1 MSYQAN
7 RNGSNEEIDIEAQ
20 KQRNIQ
26 NNANNIRNA
35 SDIAIATGNPYAA
48 AAGAVVKA
56 ADKATQG
63 KSSEALGKVLN
74 NTLQKQPGGDK
85 LQEKLNQINESGLG
99 DKMGQAAAAYNGMQQ
114 STAGNTPTANNASQA
129 TADATQNSESTTG
142 FGRKSGL
149 SSFFD
154 SEDKK
159 RERAKETGES
169 GDADIDAEV
178 KMQQEVKNVAI
189 IMLPIMAVVL
199 IFTMIVSAVA
209 GGISDFDDALGSS
222 DKVEESTGEVDFEPT
237 SKEAEKFYD
246 RLLEIKEE
254 FAENEA
260 IKDEVDIVKIAAVFK
275 IMNTNNNN
283 YDYDYM
289 TKNRIRII
297 ANAMF
302 DEDGYYNEELFKQR
316 LTEEIFKQLFP
327 RYTDKGREQLT
338 NDVFEYLDNYHDF
351 IGEEM
356 VSCGNVG
363 TCTYNIQ
370 GYYSSSSGNVS
381 SSTEISN
388 LKVKLTGC
396 GAEKEV
402 ISFEDYVTGVAYK
415 KMGNSTDLEAVK
427 AQMVATRSAALASG
441 NKYIS
446 EENGQSILTASCS
459 TYTDAS
465 QASDTIKTAAADTK
479 GQILVNDQG
488 YVIESTYSTSDQNK
502 FVNYANQ
509 GMNYKQIL
517 LQTYNSSSKPYGAS
531 DIETAS
537 CDTGNTKS
545 CNMTAST
552 GPFTSWR
559 QYEGPWASTEIGNSG
574 KTIKQVGCLA
584 TSVAILIAKSGV
596 DTKVSN
602 FNPGTFVEYISDNGG
617 FSGPNFIWASASTI
631 APSFRFNN
639 IYYVGGYS
647 QQQKL
652 NKIVELLN
660 EGCYLTA
667 EVKGNTGQ
675 HWVAIDGVSGSKI
688 LMIDP
693 GSTSNDMWAEYPW
706 YNTSRLGCYKV
717 VN

>member
-1 MSYQAN
+1 MAYQAN
-7 RNGSNEEIDIEAQ
+7 RNGSNEEFDFEAQ
-20 KQRNIQ
+20 RQRNVQ

-35 SDIAIATGNPYAA
+35 ADVAIASGNPYAA
-48 AAGAVVKA
+48 GAGAVVKA

-74 NTLQKQPGGDK
+74 KTLERQPGGDK
-85 LQEKLNQINESGLG
+85 LQEKLNQMNESGMS
-99 DKMGQAAAAYNGMQQ
+99 DKIGQAAAAYNGMQ
-114 STAGNTPTANNASQA
+114 SNAGTTPTNG
-129 TADATQNSESTTG
+129 TTDATQNSESTTG
-142 FGRKSGL
+142 FGRNSDL

-169 GDADIDAEV
+169 GDAEIDAEI
-178 KMQQEVKNVAI
+178 KFQKEIKTVAI
-189 IMLPIMAVVL
+189 VMIPIMAVVL
-199 IFTMIVSAVA
+199 IFTMIISAVS
-209 GGISDFDDALGSS
+209 GGISDFDDALGTSEKV
-222 DKVEESTGEVDFEPT
+222 DKSTGGIDFEPT
-237 SKEAEKFYD
+237 TKDAEKFYD
-246 RLLEIKEE
+246 RLLDVKKE
-254 FAENEA
+254 FDENED
-260 IKDEVDIVKIAAVFK
+260 IKDELDIVKISAVYK
-275 IMNTNNNN
+275 IMNTNNIK

-289 TKNRIRII
+289 TKNRIRTI
-297 ANAMF
+297 ANAMY

-327 RYTDKGREQLT
+327 RYTDKGRKQLT
-338 NDVFEYLDNYHDF
+338 DDVFEYLQNYHDF
-351 IGEEM
+351 VGEEIT
-356 VSCGNVG
+356 SCGNVG
-363 TCTYNIQ
+363 TCTYNIN
-370 GYYSSSSGNVS
+370 GYYSSSSGNVAS
-381 SSTEISN
+381 KTEISN
-388 LKVKLTGC
+388 LRVKLTGC
-396 GAEKEV
+396 STEQET

-415 KMGNSTDLEAVK
+415 KMGNSNDLEAVK

-446 EENGQSILTASCS
+446 EQNGQSILTASCS
-459 TYTDAS
+459 TYTDAKD
-465 QASDTIKTAAADTK
+465 ANDIIKTAASDTK

-488 YVIESTYSTSDQNK
+488 YVIESTYSSSDQNK

-509 GMNYKQIL
+509 GLDYKQIL

-531 DIETAS
+531 NINTAS
-537 CDTGNTKS
+537 CDTGNNKS

-559 QYEGPWASTEIGNSG
+559 QYEGPWAQTEIGNSG

-584 TSVAILIAKSGV
+584 TSVSILIAKSGV
-596 DTKVSN
+596 ETKVSN
-602 FNPGTFVEYISDNGG
+602 FNPGTFVEYLSDNGG
-617 FSGPNFIWASASTI
+617 FSGPNFIWASATKI
-631 APSFRFNN
+631 APSFKFNN
-639 IYYVGGYS
+639 VYYVGGYS

-660 EGCYLTA
+660 EGCYIAA

-675 HWVAIDGVSGSKI
+675 HWVAIDGVQGNKV

-693 GSTSNDMWAEYPW
+693 GSTSNDMWGEYPW